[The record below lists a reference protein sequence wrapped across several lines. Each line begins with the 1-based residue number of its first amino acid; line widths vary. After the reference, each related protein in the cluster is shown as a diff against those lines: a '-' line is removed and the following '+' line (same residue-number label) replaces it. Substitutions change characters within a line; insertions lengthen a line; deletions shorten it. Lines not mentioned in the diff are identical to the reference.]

1 MDVPPSPDCVFDF
14 PMARP
19 EPHPTYDFFAAE
31 LIRGLAEVPGNMNRW
46 IEEDVPL
53 LGEMGEPME
62 IPGGAEEAGLDL
74 LFGDYTND
82 DDDEGDWEDD
92 DEWLMAPVTPPGAT
106 VTLPSTYG
114 VGGPSTTI
122 PGTLLRAGQPYPN
135 MAHGISMPPSV
146 IEDLCVRMGNLE
158 YGNEALVKKMGTVS
172 DAQVADSIVVG
183 EIWPR
188 VTTVEGQVQVM
199 ASQAV
204 QVMSRLEEI
213 ETRVHQVESRV
224 NTHPSGI
231 VTGQGQDVIVGLSQ
245 QVQTLQTSLHGA
257 ELQNQQLQTS
267 VAEMES
273 CKSTLMS
280 YMLWME
286 ERLAV
291 LEKKLPG
298 PPPGPQ

>member
-1 MDVPPSPDCVFDF
+1 MDVPPSPDRVFDF
-14 PMARP
+14 PMAEP
-19 EPHPTYDFFAAE
+19 EPHPAYDFFAAE
-31 LIRGLAEVPGNMNRW
+31 PIPGLVEAPGNMNGW
-46 IEEDVPL
+46 IKEDVPL
-53 LGEMGEPME
+53 LGKMGEPME
-62 IPGGAEEAGLDL
+62 IAGGAEEAGLDL

-82 DDDEGDWEDD
+82 DDD
-92 DEWLMAPVTPPGAT
+92 DE
-106 VTLPSTYG
+106 
-114 VGGPSTTI
+114 
-122 PGTLLRAGQPYPN
+122 
-135 MAHGISMPPSV
+135 V
-146 IEDLCVRMGNLE
+146 IENLCVRMGNLE

-213 ETRVHQVESRV
+213 ETTVHQVESRV